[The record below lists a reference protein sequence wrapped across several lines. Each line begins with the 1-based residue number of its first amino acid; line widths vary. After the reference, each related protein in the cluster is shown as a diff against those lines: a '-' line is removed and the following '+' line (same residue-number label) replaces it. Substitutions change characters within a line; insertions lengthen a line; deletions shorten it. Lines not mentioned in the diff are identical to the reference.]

1 MLKLQVNYFLMKMY
15 IVLSMLMSNIPKKQ
29 VSEMCQLN
37 KTTLLAKI
45 YRISVFKRT
54 LGECKHSFK

>member
-1 MLKLQVNYFLMKMY
+1 MKMY